1 MNSKLNNLLDK
12 LQFGEVQN
20 FKNLTIMPFYYK
32 NGNKLEYI
40 SLEKAL
46 ENDKISIKEINEDGS
61 VPELFV
67 ANDSD
72 VKVLLLDGEELIGAK
87 QNRVINATILLDVKT
102 STKIPV
108 SCVEAGR
115 WKYRNGKYFNSA
127 KRTMPSSMRFSKN
140 ISVTKELKK
149 SEGKSYRSN
158 QSEVWMGVSRL
169 STDNKFKSPTGAMS
183 DVYDY
188 KKEDIDEY
196 IKSFTLK
203 ENQNGMIIFIN
214 NNFAGVEYIS
224 YQNCFTEL
232 YNKLLKGYI
241 MDALTCKKNND
252 NQDFELMR
260 NELFDKIKKEKID
273 TFKSVG
279 MGEDNRIQTDSF
291 IASFLYVEDE
301 IVHFNALKEIKISL
315 ENLNFD
321 AWKESNRQSELE
333 YSGIPIVYRR

>member
-1 MNSKLNNLLDK
+1 MNFKLINLLDK

-20 FKNLTIMPFYYK
+20 FKNLTIMPFHYK

-46 ENDKISIKEINEDGS
+46 EKEMISIKEISEGGS

-87 QNRVINATILLDVKT
+87 QNRVLNTTILLDVKT

-115 WKYRNGKYFNSA
+115 WQYKNRFFSSA
-127 KRTMPSSMRFSKN
+127 ERTMPSSMKFAKN
-140 ISVTKELKK
+140 ISVTKELKE
-149 SEGKSYRSN
+149 SEGKSYRSD
-158 QSEVWMGVSRL
+158 QGEVWRAVACL
-169 STDNKFKSPTGAMS
+169 SMDYKFTSPTGAMS

-196 IKSFTLK
+196 IKSFASI

-214 NNFAGVEYIS
+214 NNLAGVEYIS
-224 YQNCFTEL
+224 YQKCFAEL

-241 MDALTCKKNND
+241 MDALTVKKNND
-252 NQDFELMR
+252 NQDFDSMR
-260 NELFDKIKKEKID
+260 NELFDKIKKGEIN

-279 MGEDNRIQTDSF
+279 MGEDNRIESDGLT
-291 IASFLYVEDE
+291 ASFLYVEDE
-301 IVHFNALKEIKISL
+301 IVHFNALQEVKKQFEPL
-315 ENLNFD
+315 
-321 AWKESNRQSELE
+321 
-333 YSGIPIVYRR
+333 YRRNYTTWRFFKKKVI

>member
-1 MNSKLNNLLDK
+1 MNSKLINLLDK

-20 FKNLTIMPFYYK
+20 FKNLTIMPFFYK

-46 ENDKISIKEINEDGS
+46 EIDMISIKEISEGGS

-87 QNRVINATILLDVKT
+87 QNRVINTTILLDVKT

-115 WKYRNGKYFNSA
+115 WNYKEKLFSSA
-127 KRTMPSSMRFSKN
+127 ERTMPSSMKYSKN
-140 ISVTKELKK
+140 MSVTRELIQ
-149 SEGKSYRSN
+149 SEGMSYRSD
-158 QSEVWMGVSRL
+158 QGEVWSSIARL
-169 STDNKFKSPTGAMS
+169 SMDHKFTSPTGAMS

-196 IKSFTLK
+196 IKSFASL

-214 NNFAGVEYIS
+214 NNLAGVEYIS
-224 YQNCFTEL
+224 YQKCFAEL

-241 MDALTCKKNND
+241 MDALSCKINND
-252 NQDFELMR
+252 NQDFDSMR

-279 MGEDNRIQTDSF
+279 MGEDNRIESDSF
-291 IASFLYVEDE
+291 TASFLYVENE
-301 IVHFNALKEIKISL
+301 IVHFNALQEIK
-315 ENLNFD
+315 
-321 AWKESNRQSELE
+321 KQSEP
-333 YSGIPIVYRR
+333 IPNNRLNYTTGDFIRGRRLRRIFD